1 MSKIIPLEGLQRV
14 NDYLDTRHYS
24 NIEIDKNLDSVGN
37 IVIAAGFDFS
47 FREILCSLLAGQ
59 GLKLPNIQICIS
71 LNLKALLSPVFGA
84 LGKIQAALT
93 TALTNLNNA
102 FNSFLEHTGI
112 QNVLNRV
119 NNVISEIAG
128 IANMINFCG
137 KPIVPIPI
145 PLSLENSLQSFL
157 GRGMDMINKI
167 GSIIPSQIG
176 GCLDGGGFNGSIFN
190 GGLLYDIW
198 QDYDR
203 VIAGTLTEL
212 ELDNYVFR
220 INEIVREIQE
230 LIDDENNTS
239 SIVDI
244 GGSQFEE
251 PSGEFNFGIG
261 VLHNPNELGMSGN
274 ISVAASLRNAYSQL
288 AGYPVVDSDGNVYEN
303 IFKLFLE
310 DDLIDLLKRRPTPN
324 KKITRQEPIFNYC
337 GQIVGYN
344 TITDVEGDDERSRGT
359 VPTPSTAP
367 GSLKDNNLTIESLT
381 APIGSVQT
389 FFDDAVSTTDSSIIE
404 IFKDAD
410 INVPTN
416 KTWFF
421 TLNVLGR
428 RTDSTTTE
436 NVAKKL
442 EGVAFN
448 TNGTTTVSSDQ
459 ISETIFVNDDT
470 NYNINITG
478 EGSAIKFTISG
489 IPQKQYNWTFKFSY
503 IEA

>member
-37 IVIAAGFDFS
+37 IVISAGFDFS
-47 FREILCSLLAGQ
+47 FREVLCSLLAGQ
-59 GLKLPNIQICIS
+59 GLKLPNIQICLS

-93 TALTNLNNA
+93 TALTQLNDA

-157 GRGMDMINKI
+157 GKGMDIANKI
-167 GSIIPSQIG
+167 GSIIPSEIG

-212 ELDNYVFR
+212 ELDNYVTR
-220 INEIVREIQE
+220 INQISREIQE

-244 GGSQFEE
+244 GGSQFEG
-251 PSGEFNFGIG
+251 STGELNTKIG

-274 ISVAASLRNAYSQL
+274 ISIAAGLRNAYNQL

-310 DDLIDLLKRRPTPN
+310 DDMIDLLKRRAVPN
-324 KKITRQEPIFNYC
+324 KRITRQEPIYNYC

-344 TITDVEGDDERSRGT
+344 TIEVREGDEERSRGD
-359 VPTPSTAP
+359 VPVASTAP

-381 APIGSVQT
+381 TPLDT
-389 FFDDAVSTTDSSIIE
+389 TRTLFDDFVTTKDSSTIE
-404 IFKDAD
+404 IFKGIN

-428 RTDSTTTE
+428 RTDSDIVE
-436 NVAKKL
+436 NIAKKL

-448 TNGTTTVSSDQ
+448 TNGTTTVSPNQ
-459 ISETIFVNDDT
+459 ISETIFVNDST
-470 NYNINITG
+470 NYNITITG
-478 EGSAIKFTISG
+478 EGSNIKFFISG
-489 IPQKQYNWTFKFSY
+489 IPDKQYNWTFKFSY
-503 IEA
+503 IES